1 MNNIS
6 AQGALHNLSS
16 PPRAVAVTA
25 ILLFALS
32 GLISGFAVGAFVRP
46 NFALP
51 SHDTG
56 TIPIVQRSQTPAT
69 SLTQSPIPLAPPVIN
84 SFDTPEIADGT
95 TVYTFSS
102 QAVDQSID
110 KRHGKPIHSPGVI
123 CRLWLISTTQ
133 DPFSIPL
140 DRLKSP
146 DTLQNTPLPGEVQ
159 ALIFDPTT
167 AQTQPCNANG
177 QGVWK
182 YHLDPSMSP
191 GAYYFMILTDWQGV
205 HYNWSWIMVT
215 IKKQGQ

>member
-6 AQGALHNLSS
+6 AQGALNNLST
-16 PPRAVAVTA
+16 PPRAVVVTA

-56 TIPIVQRSQTPAT
+56 TTSVVQRNQTPAT

-102 QAVDQSID
+102 QAEDQSID
-110 KRHGKPIHSPGVI
+110 KRHGKPVHSPGI
-123 CRLWLISTTQ
+123 TCRLWLIPATQ
-133 DPFSIPL
+133 NPFNIPL
-140 DRLKSP
+140 DSLKSP
-146 DTLQNTPLPGEVQ
+146 GNLQNGSLPGEVQ

-167 AQTQPCNANG
+167 AQTQPCNPNG

-182 YHLDPSMSP
+182 YHLDPSMNP
-191 GAYYFMILTDWQGV
+191 GQYYLMVLTDWQGV
-205 HYNWSWIMVT
+205 HYNWSWVMVT